1 MEQALHDMTDEELL
15 LEFGLRLHTVRR
27 KRKLGLNTVALAT
40 GIGASTLS
48 RYETGNVQPGLTN
61 VVRLAAYYD
70 VTMEWLAGDLWSTR
84 VLPNGEVPRWDLII
98 GGRRGESPGQR
109 SLPFLTEA
117 NES

>member
-48 RYETGNVQPGLTN
+48 RYETGKVQPGLTN

-84 VLPNGEVPRWDLII
+84 VMSNGGLQALPG
-98 GGRRGESPGQR
+98 GGRSSPPRPWQA
-109 SLPFLTEA
+109 SLEMQGI
-117 NES
+117 

>member
-1 MEQALHDMTDEELL
+1 MEQALQDMTDEDLL

-27 KRKLGLNTVALAT
+27 KRKLGLHTVALAT

-48 RYETGNVQPGLTN
+48 RYETGKVQPGLTN

-84 VLPNGEVPRWDLII
+84 VLSNGGLQGLPG
-98 GGRRGESPGQR
+98 GGRSSPPR
-109 SLPFLTEA
+109 PWHASLPLQGD
-117 NES
+117 